1 MKRLP
6 AAVVLIAAGIVLVAA
21 GAAFLLLRDSDEDG
35 GALATMS
42 ARERP
47 VVLPLPERVGLPNSP
62 LLSGEAFL
70 IGERAGFRFLRLP
83 RQDGSSCFAKAEF
96 RSQEWQ
102 LIDWSCE
109 IGFQRFPDREQPV
122 MTLSRFQILLG
133 TPYITYDTISGFA
146 ADGVKRIAV
155 IDGQDRVVPM
165 ADVVGNIFF
174 SVGPDDRVK
183 GIAAL
188 DEAGEVIWRSA
199 AIQPPDE

>member
-1 MKRLP
+1 MKRLL
-6 AAVVLIAAGIVLVAA
+6 AAVAAGIALLAA
-21 GAAFLLLRDSDEDG
+21 VGGFLLLRDSDEED

-47 VVLPLPERVGLPNSP
+47 VEIPLPERVGLPNSP
-62 LLSGEAFL
+62 LLTGEAFL

-83 RQDGSSCFAKAEF
+83 REDGSSCFARAEF
-96 RSQEWQ
+96 RSEEWQ
-102 LIDWSCE
+102 LVGWSCE
-109 IGFQRFPDREQPV
+109 IGFQRFPDRRQPV
-122 MTLSRFQILLG
+122 MSLSPLQILPG
-133 TPYITYDTISGFA
+133 TQFITYDTISGFA

-155 IDGQDRVVPM
+155 IDAQDRVVPT
-165 ADVVGNIFF
+165 ADVVGNIFY
-174 SVGPDDRVK
+174 SVGPSDRVK

>member
-6 AAVVLIAAGIVLVAA
+6 AAVGIVALVGAGALVAA
-21 GAAFLLLRDSDEDG
+21 FFMLRDSDKED

-70 IGERAGFRFLRLP
+70 IGERAGLRFLRLP
-83 RQDGSSCFAKAEF
+83 RRDGSSCFAKAEF
-96 RSQEWQ
+96 RSEEWQ
-102 LIDWSCE
+102 LVDWSCE

-122 MTLSRFQILLG
+122 MTVTRFRILPG
-133 TPYITYDTISGFA
+133 TPYVTYDTIAGFA
-146 ADGVKRIAV
+146 ADGVQRIAV
-155 IDGQDRVVPM
+155 IDVQDRVVPI

-174 SVGPDDRVK
+174 SEGPDDRVK
-183 GIAAL
+183 AIAAL